1 MYSALRPT
9 PRRIA
14 ALLGGALAG
23 TVFFFQVQNQP
34 VPQIEQSN
42 TIISELDKASK
53 ETTGKIW
60 LGEEESSS
68 K

>member
-23 TVFFFQVQNQP
+23 TVFFQVQNKP

-42 TIISELDKASK
+42 RIISELDRASE

-60 LGEEESSS
+60 FGEEESSS

>member
-9 PRRIA
+9 PRRVA
-14 ALLGGALAG
+14 ALVGGALVG
-23 TVFFFQVQNQP
+23 TVFLQVQNQP
-34 VPQIEQSN
+34 VSQIEQSN
-42 TIISELDKASK
+42 SVVSELDRVSK

-60 LGEEESSS
+60 FGEEESSS